1 MFEQL
6 ETRRMFAAALNAGLL
21 SITGTSTHDTIL
33 ISLSGDQLSVSEN
46 TVVTNFNAA
55 DVTTIS
61 VLAGS
66 GNDYVSLGSNL
77 SKPAYIRGQNGH
89 DTLRGAGGPDS
100 LYGDAGKDIIRGFG
114 GADYISGGTGNDS
127 CYGGTGVDSIEGG
140 NGSDFLSGEAGSDVI
155 WGEAR
160 PINLTFPNLPNNIS
174 SAVRPKV
181 NFQIPMTINKVLLG
195 GGAVPVAGPVKT
207 MTNGGAA
214 PSSPQRTTTEPVIT
228 TTEPPVFEV
237 VTYNDLI
244 VGGDGN
250 DELHGN
256 RGNDSIHGNDG
267 KDSLWGDA
275 DSDKLYG
282 GNHAD
287 ELFGGAGADQS
298 YGGAGNDSLVAV
310 GGGATDSVCGDGGF
324 DQLWLDSNG
333 SEKILNADPGE
344 TIGGAVHRVGSFV
357 GGVSKELN
365 GQSIADPNAD
375 RDSYVGIYKSFKG
388 KPLFG
393 PSGPHMN
400 DIDQGSIGDCYY
412 LAGLSGIA
420 KMNPQRIRNNIV
432 SFGDG
437 TFGVRH
443 YEDNGTIRYYRVD
456 ADLPVVSNNS
466 FTPRYADLGHGD
478 SMWVALMEKVFAHFR
493 SGANSYASLHGGGMS
508 EPFRALGT
516 TAAGIT
522 NLLAGTQN
530 ATLTNIRNAL
540 LSGKA
545 VSALTP
551 PDGPTNG
558 APVVGWHVYTVHS
571 VQMNNGVPVSITLRN
586 PWSTD
591 GAGNDGVNDGYV
603 TCTASQFFGYFS
615 GATAATV

>member
-1 MFEQL
+1 
-6 ETRRMFAAALNAGLL
+6 MFAAALDAGLL
-21 SITGTSTHDTIL
+21 SITGTTGHDTIL
-33 ISLSGDQLSVSEN
+33 ISRVGDQISVNDN
-46 TVVTNFNAA
+46 TVVSNFNAA

-66 GNDYVSLGSNL
+66 GNDYVSLASDTA
-77 SKPAYIRGQNGH
+77 KPAYIRGQNGL
-89 DTLRGAGGPDS
+89 DTIRGAGAADS
-100 LYGDAGKDIIRGFG
+100 LYGDAGRDIIRGFG
-114 GADYISGGTGNDS
+114 GNDYISGGDGNDS

-140 NGSDFLSGEAGSDVI
+140 NGSDYLSGEGGNDVI

-160 PINLTFPNLPNNIS
+160 PVNLVFPNLPNNIS
-174 SAVRPKV
+174 IAPRPKI
-181 NFQIPMTINKVLLG
+181 NFQIPMTINKVLI
-195 GGAVPVAGPVKT
+195 GGAGAPVAGPVKILAST
-207 MTNGGAA
+207 GGAS
-214 PSSPQRTTTEPVIT
+214 PTIPQRDLTVVETPV
-228 TTEPPVFEV
+228 EPPVFEV
-237 VTYNDLI
+237 ITYNDLI
-244 VGGDGN
+244 VGGDG
-250 DELHGN
+250 DDQLHGN
-256 RGNDSIHGNDG
+256 RGNDSIYGNDG

-275 DSDKLYG
+275 DNDCLYG
-282 GNHAD
+282 GNHTD
-287 ELFGGAGADQS
+287 ELFGGSGADKS

-310 GGGATDSVCGDGGF
+310 GGGTADSVCGDSGF
-324 DQLWLDSNG
+324 DQLWLDSNF
-333 SEKILNADPGE
+333 SEKILNADPAE

-400 DIDQGSIGDCYY
+400 DIDQGAIGDCYY
-412 LAGLSGIA
+412 MAGLSGIA

-443 YEDNGTIRYYRVD
+443 YEDNGTVRYYRVD
-456 ADLPVVSNNS
+456 ADLPVTSANS
-466 FTPRYADLGHGD
+466 FTPRYADLGQGD

-493 SGANSYASLHGGGMS
+493 SGANSYASLHGGGTA
-508 EPFRALGT
+508 EPYRALGT

-522 NLLAGTQN
+522 SLLAGTQN
-530 ATLTNIRNAL
+530 ATLNNIRNAL

-571 VQMNNGVPVSITLRN
+571 VQMSNGVPVSITLRN

-591 GAGNDGVNDGYV
+591 GGGSTDGVNDGYV

-615 GATAATV
+615 GVTAAVV